1 MSDDLPDELRR
12 LIDELHAADRDAA
25 GLVEGLSDEQGTKRL
40 APDAWS
46 VAECLDHLA
55 VANRVYLGAMSG
67 PAREARSRGRT
78 RLRAAQPGWPGRLF
92 IYTLEP
98 PPKWWSRLKAPRKIR
113 PRASPSLAD
122 AYARFLESQA
132 AARDF
137 TSENADLDL
146 AGIRFP
152 NPFVPGVRFSLA
164 TGLHVIPAHD
174 RRHLLQAWK
183 VRNALHGRS
192 DEVTPRRSRAPD

>member
-1 MSDDLPDELRR
+1 MSDDLPAELHR
-12 LIDELHAADRDAA
+12 LIDELHATDRDAA
-25 GLVEGLSDEQGTKRL
+25 ALVEGLPEERATKRL

-46 VAECLDHLA
+46 IAECLDHVA

-67 PAREARSRGRT
+67 PAQEARARGRT
-78 RLRAAQPGWPGRLF
+78 RQGAALPGWPGRLF

-113 PRASPSLAD
+113 PRSSPALAD

-132 AARDF
+132 AAREF

-152 NPFVPGVRFSLA
+152 NPFVPGIRFSLA

-183 VRNALHGRS
+183 IRRALER
-192 DEVTPRRSRAPD
+192 E